1 MFSCALLSL
10 APRSSRRCFVSLRVV
25 SDARITELASLL
37 SLTRDAD
44 NVVILDVP
52 RPFSNEAACMA
63 LISDTFEFSTTRF
76 TAIASSPQKAS
87 RFRDLCSEQCIRI
100 ELVESASAHSFVENI
115 IASCYEAIT
124 GTSQQGILVPRTG
137 SSLRATV
144 GPLHDI
150 VDRLAPHSF
159 PRNFTFEQHRS
170 RSGPG
175 CTTHP
180 AHQSSRG
187 LCFSDGI
194 LAFTRFNNLIFR
206 HHLADVHT
214 DVVVGANTSGFKHG
228 ARDGALFSSPSGVY
242 FHKHHGWLVADT
254 LNHCVRCVK
263 PDTYDVS
270 SIPSTNFCQT
280 STLPSISTRTMPPL
294 QLSHSLF
301 KQSVFLAGRRLTS
314 LLHLPSIMSHA
325 IEWIMTGV
333 NICSSKFGWQP
344 RASLSL
350 GQFSQMSRL
359 FRFSEINS
367 ISHVPLWR
375 PHRIFSDG
383 ADGIVVISV
392 GRFFVLTIFI
402 HGVHLY

>member
-1 MFSCALLSL
+1 MFSLALLSL
-10 APRSSRRCFVSLRVV
+10 APRSLRRCFVSLRVV
-25 SDARITELASLL
+25 SDASIAALSSLL
-37 SLTRDAD
+37 FLNRDAD

-52 RPFSNEAACMA
+52 RPFSNEAARMA
-63 LISDTFEFSTTRF
+63 LISDTGKFSTTRF
-76 TAIASSPQKAS
+76 TAVASSPQKAS
-87 RFRDLCSEQCIRI
+87 SFRDLCSEQFIRM

-115 IASCYEAIT
+115 IASCNEVFT
-124 GTSQQGILVPRTG
+124 GTSQQGILVPRAG

-144 GPLHDI
+144 GPLYDI

-159 PRNFTFEQHRS
+159 PRNFNFERHRS

-194 LAFTRFNNLIFR
+194 LAFTCFNNLIFR
-206 HHLADVHT
+206 HLADVHT
-214 DVVVGANTSGFKHG
+214 DVVVGANNSGFKHG
-228 ARDGALFSSPSGVY
+228 ARDDALFSSPSGVY

-270 SIPSTNFCQT
+270 SIPSTLFCQM
-280 STLPSISTRTMPPL
+280 STLPCISTRTMPPL

-301 KQSVFLAGRRLTS
+301 KQSVFLAVRRLTS

-325 IEWIMTGV
+325 IEWMMTGV
-333 NICSSKFGWQP
+333 NICRSEFGWQP

-350 GQFSQMSRL
+350 GQFAQMSRL

-367 ISHVPLWR
+367 IYHVPLWR

-383 ADGIVVISV
+383 ADGIVVVSV
-392 GRFFVLTIFI
+392 GRCAVLSILI
-402 HGVHLY
+402 HGVHLC